1 MSSLEQLKILVV
13 DDEATIRSLIR
24 QLLEQ
29 LGQYEVLAAENG
41 QQALDLVQKNTFDC
55 AFVDLMMPGP
65 CGTELLDSILSQ
77 SPNTYLIICTGFSS
91 MDVVIDTVRHGAVDF
106 LPKPFGLDDIRL
118 ALGRLL
124 QKRQRTDSNQ
134 TAIEEAQQKGEVEKL
149 NQELEKRSKEQA
161 LLSTIADKLSQVGH
175 TGELYNRLV
184 DLATEVGEAEK
195 SWFAVFDESRTHLMT
210 IAERGVGT
218 QHLGARVSVNR
229 IGDRFSVNL
238 DDMAEFIVPQGP
250 AGSIGVDTLQ
260 QCGQLVAVP
269 IDIRNQPFGVLWI
282 ASKKFHRSFG
292 PEDQFPLKFMT
303 ERAALAIENIALYE
317 NLRENLLATLHALVS
332 AIEAK
337 DSYTEQHSKR
347 VTELAIDIA
356 RVMGRTSEEIESLRL
371 CGALHDIGKIG
382 IHDRILNK
390 PGKLTEEE
398 FAIIKK
404 HPVIGD
410 RIVQHLGLT
419 PQERAIV
426 RNHHE
431 RWDGKGYPDGLS
443 GEDIP
448 LAARILQVADIYD
461 ALTTARPYKPA
472 FPAAQA
478 PGPVSAPRRT
488 ALTPPPAPTP
498 PQSRPSH
505 PRRCVRVRR
514 TPRRGAALPPRSRRD

>member
-1 MSSLEQLKILVV
+1 MTMSSLKQLKILVV
-13 DDEATIRSLIR
+13 DDEATIRSLIG
-24 QLLEQ
+24 QLLGQ
-29 LGQYEVLAAENG
+29 LGQYEVLTAANG
-41 QQALDLVQKNTFDC
+41 QQALDLVQKHSFDC

-65 CGTELLDSILSQ
+65 CGTELLDSILRQ
-77 SPNTYLIICTGFSS
+77 SPNTYLIIVTGFPSVE
-91 MDVVIDTVRHGAVDF
+91 VVIDTMRHGAVDV
-106 LPKPFGLDDIRL
+106 LPKPFALDDIRL
-118 ALGRLL
+118 ALGRMLK
-124 QKRQRTDSNQ
+124 QRQRTDRIQ
-134 TAIEEAQQKGEVEKL
+134 KAIEGARQKGEVEKL
-149 NQELEKRSKEQA
+149 NQALQKRAKEQA
-161 LLSTIADKLSQVGH
+161 VLCTIADKLSQIGH
-175 TGELYNRLV
+175 TSELCKLLV

-218 QHLGARVSVNR
+218 QHLGSRVSVNR
-229 IGDRFSVNL
+229 AGDRSSVNL
-238 DDMAEFIVPQGP
+238 DEMAEFILPQGL
-250 AGSIGVDTLQ
+250 AGSMRVDRLQ
-260 QCGQLVAVP
+260 QCGELVAVP

-317 NLRENLLATLHALVS
+317 NLRENLLSTLHALVS

-337 DSYTEQHSKR
+337 DSYTEQHSRR

-390 PGKLTEEE
+390 RGKLTEEE
-398 FAIIKK
+398 FAVIKR

-431 RWDGKGYPDGLS
+431 RWDGKGYPDGLE
-443 GEDIP
+443 GEEIP
-448 LAARILQVADIYD
+448 LLARILTVADVFDAMTSDRTYRNALSRGITLEVLWKNRATQFDPEPLD
-461 ALTTARPYKPA
+461 ALQRVLQKK
-472 FPAAQA
+472 
-478 PGPVSAPRRT
+478 
-488 ALTPPPAPTP
+488 
-498 PQSRPSH
+498 SRP
-505 PRRCVRVRR
+505 
-514 TPRRGAALPPRSRRD
+514 RSEV

>member
-13 DDEATIRSLIR
+13 DDEATIRSLIS

-29 LGQYEVLAAENG
+29 LGQYEVLTAESG
-41 QQALDLVQKNTFDC
+41 QQALDLVQKNSFDC
-55 AFVDLMMPGP
+55 AFVDLMMPSP
-65 CGTELLDSILSQ
+65 CGTELLDSILRQ
-77 SPNTYLIICTGFSS
+77 SPNTYLIIITGFPS
-91 MDVVIDTVRHGAVDF
+91 MEVVIDTMRHGAVDF

-118 ALGRLL
+118 AVGRLL
-124 QKRQRTDSNQ
+124 QKRQRIDRNQ
-134 TAIEEAQQKGEVEKL
+134 TAIEEARQKGEVEKL
-149 NQELEKRSKEQA
+149 NQALEKRSKEQA
-161 LLSTIADKLSQVGH
+161 VLCTIADKLSQIGH
-175 TGELYNRLV
+175 TSELCNRLV

-218 QHLGARVSVNR
+218 QHLGSRVSVNR
-229 IGDRFSVNL
+229 VGGRFSVNL
-238 DDMAEFIVPQGP
+238 DDMAEFIVPQGL
-250 AGSIGVDTLQ
+250 AGSIRVDTLQ
-260 QCGQLVAVP
+260 QCGELVAVP

-282 ASKKFHRSFG
+282 ASRKFHRSFG
-292 PEDQFPLKFMT
+292 PEDQFPLRFMT

-317 NLRENLLATLHALVS
+317 NLRENLLSTLHALVS

-347 VTELAIDIA
+347 VTQLAIDIA

-382 IHDRILNK
+382 IDDRILNK

-398 FAIIKK
+398 FAIIKR

-431 RWDGKGYPDGLS
+431 RWDGKGYPDGLE
-443 GEDIP
+443 GKETP
-448 LAARILQVADIYD
+448 LLARILTVADVFDAMTSDRTYRNALSPEITLEVLQENRATQFDPEPLD
-461 ALTTARPYKPA
+461 ALPGVLQKKSLPKP
-472 FPAAQA
+472 
-478 PGPVSAPRRT
+478 GN
-488 ALTPPPAPTP
+488 
-498 PQSRPSH
+498 
-505 PRRCVRVRR
+505 
-514 TPRRGAALPPRSRRD
+514 

>member
-13 DDEATIRSLIR
+13 DDEATIRSLIS
-24 QLLEQ
+24 QLLER
-29 LGQYEVLAAENG
+29 LGQYEVLTAENG
-41 QQALDLVQKNTFDC
+41 QQALDLVRTNNFDC
-55 AFVDLMMPGP
+55 AFVDLIMPGA
-65 CGTELLDSILSQ
+65 CGTELLDSILRQ
-77 SPNTYLIICTGFSS
+77 NPNTYLIICTGSPS
-91 MDVVIDTVRHGAVDF
+91 MEVVIDTMRHGAVDF

-124 QKRQRTDSNQ
+124 QKRQRTDRNQ

-229 IGDRFSVNL
+229 IGDRFSVSL

-250 AGSIGVDTLQ
+250 ADSIRVDTLQ

-398 FAIIKK
+398 FAIIKR

-431 RWDGKGYPDGLS
+431 RWDGKGYPDGLE
-443 GEDIP
+443 GKEIP
-448 LAARILQVADIYD
+448 LLARILTVADVFDAMTSDRTYRNAVSPEITLEVLQENRATQFDPEPLD
-461 ALTTARPYKPA
+461 ALQDALQKKSLPKP
-472 FPAAQA
+472 
-478 PGPVSAPRRT
+478 
-488 ALTPPPAPTP
+488 
-498 PQSRPSH
+498 
-505 PRRCVRVRR
+505 
-514 TPRRGAALPPRSRRD
+514 GA

>member
-1 MSSLEQLKILVV
+1 MSSLAQLKILVV
-13 DDEATIRSLIR
+13 DDEATIRSLIS

-29 LGQYEVLAAENG
+29 LGRYEVLTAENG
-41 QQALDLVQKNTFDC
+41 QQALDLVQKNSFDC
-55 AFVDLMMPGP
+55 AFVHLMMPSP
-65 CGTELLDSILSQ
+65 CGTELLDTILRQ
-77 SPNTYLIICTGFSS
+77 SPNTYVIIITGFPSLE
-91 MDVVIDTVRHGAVDF
+91 VVIDTMRHGAVDF
-106 LPKPFGLDDIRL
+106 LRKPFGLDDIRL

-124 QKRQRTDSNQ
+124 QKRRRINHNQ
-134 TAIEEAQQKGEVEKL
+134 TAIEKAQRKGEVEKL
-149 NQELEKRSKEQA
+149 NQALEKRSAEQA
-161 LLSTIADKLSQVGH
+161 VLCTIADKLSHIGH
-175 TGELYNRLV
+175 TGELCNRLV

-195 SWFAVFDESRTHLMT
+195 SWFAVFDETKTHLMT

-218 QHLGARVSVNR
+218 QHLGSRVSVNR
-229 IGDRFSVNL
+229 IGGSFSVNL
-238 DDMAEFIVPQGP
+238 DDMAEVIVPQGL
-250 AGSIGVDTLQ
+250 AGSIRVDTLQ
-260 QCGQLVAVP
+260 RCGQLVAVP

-282 ASKKFHRSFG
+282 ASRKFHRSFG
-292 PEDQFPLKFMT
+292 PEDQFPLRFMT

-382 IHDRILNK
+382 IDDRILNK

-398 FAIIKK
+398 FAIIKR

-431 RWDGKGYPDGLS
+431 RWDGKGYPDGLE
-443 GEDIP
+443 GKGIP
-448 LAARILQVADIYD
+448 LLARILTVADVFDAMTSDRSYRNALSPEITLEVLQKNRATQFDPEPLD
-461 ALTTARPYKPA
+461 ALQGVLQKKSLPKP
-472 FPAAQA
+472 
-478 PGPVSAPRRT
+478 GT
-488 ALTPPPAPTP
+488 
-498 PQSRPSH
+498 
-505 PRRCVRVRR
+505 
-514 TPRRGAALPPRSRRD
+514 

>member
-13 DDEATIRSLIR
+13 DDEATIRSLIS

-29 LGQYEVLAAENG
+29 LGQYEVLTAENG
-41 QQALDLVQKNTFDC
+41 KQALDLVQKNSFDC
-55 AFVDLMMPGP
+55 AFVDLTMPGP
-65 CGTELLDSILSQ
+65 CGTELLDSILRQ
-77 SPNTYLIICTGFSS
+77 SPNTYLIIVTGFPS
-91 MDVVIDTVRHGAVDF
+91 MEVVIDTMRHGALDF
-106 LPKPFGLDDIRL
+106 LPKPFALEDIRQ

-124 QKRQRTDSNQ
+124 QKRQTTDRNE
-134 TAIEEAQQKGEVEKL
+134 TAIEEARQKREVEKL
-149 NQELEKRSKEQA
+149 NQALEKRSKEQA
-161 LLSTIADKLSQVGH
+161 VLGTIADKLSHIGQ
-175 TGELYNRLV
+175 TSELCNRLV

-218 QHLGARVSVNR
+218 QHLGSRVTVNQV
-229 IGDRFSVNL
+229 GGGFSVNL
-238 DDMAEFIVPQGP
+238 DDMAEFLVPQGL
-250 AGSIGVDTLQ
+250 AGSIRVDTLQ
-260 QCGQLVAVP
+260 QCGELVAVP

-292 PEDQFPLKFMT
+292 PDDQFPLRFMT

-317 NLRENLLATLHALVS
+317 NLRENLLSTLHALVS

-356 RVMGRTSEEIESLRL
+356 EVMGRTSEEIESLRL

-382 IHDRILNK
+382 IDDRILNK

-398 FAIIKK
+398 FAIIKR

-431 RWDGKGYPDGLS
+431 RWDGKGYPDGLE
-443 GEDIP
+443 GKKIP
-448 LAARILQVADIYD
+448 LLARILTVADVFD
-461 ALTTARPYKPA
+461 AMTSDRTYRSALSPEIALEVLQQNRATQFDPEPLNALQGVLQKKGLPRPRA
-472 FPAAQA
+472 
-478 PGPVSAPRRT
+478 
-488 ALTPPPAPTP
+488 
-498 PQSRPSH
+498 
-505 PRRCVRVRR
+505 
-514 TPRRGAALPPRSRRD
+514 